1 MNITN
6 SINILELINKTYEFK
21 NKITELI
28 EQIKKYRECRNEFNE
43 LIEQIKKNYEL
54 KNKINKLQINNHT
67 AHKESSNTINYSK
80 SVIYKIEH
88 IEKPE
93 LLYVGSTIDFNKR
106 KKMHESDYKNKNGKQ
121 FNIKLYQMIRY
132 NGNWESFKMTI
143 IKKYPCS
150 SKTELL
156 IEEEKYRQNLQAT
169 LNSHKAYITN
179 ECFKENAKQYYKNNK
194 ENIQNYQKIYRQT
207 NKEQIK
213 KYKED
218 NKEYI
223 KEQHKKYQEKNKEY
237 I

>member
-67 AHKESSNTINYSK
+67 SHKESSNTINYSK

-88 IEKPE
+88 IDSPE
-93 LLYVGSTIDFNKR
+93 LLYVGSTTDFIRRKSQHKHHCNNNISKEFNK
-106 KKMHESDYKNKNGKQ
+106 
-121 FNIKLYQMIRY
+121 KLYQMIRQ
-132 NGNWESFKMTI
+132 NGGFNDFKIMI
-143 IKKYPCS
+143 IKEFPCN

-156 IEEEKYRQNLQAT
+156 IEEEKHR
-169 LNSHKAYITN
+169 K
-179 ECFKENAKQYYKNNK
+179 
-194 ENIQNYQKIYRQT
+194 
-207 NKEQIK
+207 
-213 KYKED
+213 D
-218 NKEYI
+218 
-223 KEQHKKYQEKNKEY
+223 
-237 I
+237 